1 MADSLTFRTRYF
13 DAGTGSVLHSG
24 IYNREFSSMLASV
37 AAAGLT
43 YMALVNRGGSGWP
56 AFAGLLGVALITF
69 PLFRRYVFREQYLR
83 TVFDKTQG
91 RVSVFRE
98 GLYGRVVE
106 DFPLAEIGNV
116 LIETKRTV
124 VENTDGV
131 EFVKKIS
138 LQHHTAIPGFGEEN
152 ALYLLTLKLAG
163 GRDLII
169 FAGESMEDAISAH
182 AVIKKFIE
190 NI

>member
-1 MADSLTFRTRYF
+1 
-13 DAGTGSVLHSG
+13 
-24 IYNREFSSMLASV
+24 MLASV

-43 YMALVNRGGSGWP
+43 YMAIASRGGSGLP

-69 PLFRRYVFREQYLR
+69 PLFRRFVFREQYLR
-83 TVFDKTQG
+83 TTFDRPRGK
-91 RVSVFRE
+91 VSIFRE
-98 GLYGRVVE
+98 GLYCRMVGG
-106 DFPLAEIGNV
+106 FPLADIKSI
-116 LIETKRTV
+116 LIETKKTA
-124 VENTDGV
+124 VENADGV

-169 FAGESMEDAISAH
+169 FAGKSMEDAISAH